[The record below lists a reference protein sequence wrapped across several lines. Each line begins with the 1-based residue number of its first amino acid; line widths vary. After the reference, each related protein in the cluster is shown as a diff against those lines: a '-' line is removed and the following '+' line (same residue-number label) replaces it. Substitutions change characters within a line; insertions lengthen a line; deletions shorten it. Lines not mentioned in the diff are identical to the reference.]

1 MRDPDFTLSA
11 GPVAATPRVLAA
23 LGSPIVYH
31 YDPAFIERFRATERK
46 LKDVFLTKNDVLL
59 MQGEA
64 VLGLEAAARGLVQ
77 PGTKVLNLVQGVFG
91 KGMGYWL
98 EDFGA
103 ELHEV
108 EVAYNDAVDPADVER
123 YLDEHPGIE
132 LVTVVHSETP
142 SGTWCDI
149 AAIGPIAHQR
159 GALMLVDCV
168 SSIGGMP
175 LEADAWHL
183 DVCVG
188 GAQKCLGGP
197 PGMSLMTVSD
207 AAWERI
213 RANPAAPRA
222 SYLSM
227 LDWKEQWIDGE
238 KFPFTPSV
246 SDIYGVEAAADE
258 LLEEGLE
265 NSIARHERSAA
276 ACRAG
281 VRAMG
286 LELWPRSDEVAVGLR
301 DRDHRPR
308 RPHRRAGARPLPR
321 ALRRD
326 GLRGPGG
333 REPRPHR
340 PHGPVGTV
348 AAPGRRARGAR
359 AHLRRPRCA
368 GRDRRRARGRPG
380 RAHPGA
386 RGTGQ
391 ACGPSRSVM
400 IFDSH
405 MHVGSFESMFGVSL
419 DRDGIEELMREH
431 GITGGVVFY
440 PDHEYV
446 REVVESIPGL
456 YALYWGNPRVPGYV
470 EELREYLDHPKFIGL
485 KLHPLIDGFHPNDP
499 SVHPMIEAVQER
511 GYPTLIHC
519 GHPIFTLPWSIEE
532 LAVSFPDAKV
542 VIGHMGHGN
551 VVYINASIDI
561 AARRPN
567 VYLETSGMPMH
578 TKIREAYERVGE
590 TRVLFGT
597 DVPFHHPVV
606 EIAKVRVSGLDDVGM
621 ERVLN
626 RNGRLLFLGAE
637 DAEAPV

>member
-1 MRDPDFTLSA
+1 MSC
-11 GPVAATPRVLAA
+11 
-23 LGSPIVYH
+23 S
-31 YDPAFIERFRATERK
+31 RK
-46 LKDVFLTKNDVLL
+46 
-59 MQGEA
+59 
-64 VLGLEAAARGLVQ
+64 
-77 PGTKVLNLVQGVFG
+77 
-91 KGMGYWL
+91 
-98 EDFGA
+98 
-103 ELHEV
+103 
-108 EVAYNDAVDPADVER
+108 
-123 YLDEHPGIE
+123 
-132 LVTVVHSETP
+132 
-142 SGTWCDI
+142 
-149 AAIGPIAHQR
+149 
-159 GALMLVDCV
+159 
-168 SSIGGMP
+168 
-175 LEADAWHL
+175 
-183 DVCVG
+183 
-188 GAQKCLGGP
+188 
-197 PGMSLMTVSD
+197 
-207 AAWERI
+207 
-213 RANPAAPRA
+213 A
-222 SYLSM
+222 SRH
-227 LDWKEQWIDGE
+227 
-238 KFPFTPSV
+238 
-246 SDIYGVEAAADE
+246 
-258 LLEEGLE
+258 
-265 NSIARHERSAA
+265 SIARHERSAA

-286 LELWPRSDEVAVGLR
+286 LELWPRSDEVAAACVTAITVPDSLTDVQVRAHCRERYGVMVSAGQGAGNLVRIGHMGPSARSLYPVVGLAALGR
-301 DRDHRPR
+301 TLRRPR
-308 RPHRRAGARPLPR
+308 RVGRDRPRARGCPGRARPGRAGAR
-321 ALRRD
+321 
-326 GLRGPGG
+326 
-333 REPRPHR
+333 
-340 PHGPVGTV
+340 V
-348 AAPGRRARGAR
+348 
-359 AHLRRPRCA
+359 
-368 GRDRRRARGRPG
+368 
-380 RAHPGA
+380 
-386 RGTGQ
+386 
-391 ACGPSRSVM
+391 

-405 MHVGSFESMFGVSL
+405 MHVGSFESLFGVSL

-532 LAVSFPDAKV
+532 LAVAFPDAKV

-606 EIAKVRVSGLDDVGM
+606 EIAKVRVSGLDEIGM